1 MRAVLP
7 LAITVHWLVFALAFL
22 FGLTAWFV
30 YLWAVRD
37 GQFKDVEEPARRLL
51 EQEAQD

>member
-1 MRAVLP
+1 MMAGVTP
-7 LAITVHWLVFALAFL
+7 LASLQSMLFLFAALA
-22 FGLTAWFV
+22 GIAAWIV

-51 EQEAQD
+51 SQDARD